1 MIPNRAKEQTEQTE
15 NQKSGNHQN
24 QKAENN
30 QTDSL
35 SVKSLANDALGQVK
49 EKTAGVL
56 DEQKENLTSGLK
68 GVADSIRK
76 VGETLRETDEQ
87 TKVGEVTAQYGDAFA
102 QQIEKLTNYVENA
115 NLRDLMRDGERFAR
129 QQPAIFIGAAFAVGF
144 LAARFLKSS
153 SDKSVNAGKSGHR
166 NAA

>member
-1 MIPNRAKEQTEQTE
+1 MTPNTAKEQTAKTE
-15 NQKSGNHQN
+15 TQENGVNKT
-24 QKAENN
+24 AENN
-30 QTDSL
+30 SNDSI
-35 SVKSLANDALGQVK
+35 SVKSLANHALGQVK

-76 VGETLRETDEQ
+76 VGENLRDTDEQ
-87 TKVGEVTAQYGDAFA
+87 NKVGEVTAQYGDAFA

-153 SDKSVNAGKSGHR
+153 SGASKNIGNSNRQSAI
-166 NAA
+166 

>member
-1 MIPNRAKEQTEQTE
+1 MTPNTAKEQTAKTE
-15 NQKSGNHQN
+15 TQENGVNKT
-24 QKAENN
+24 AETNSN
-30 QTDSL
+30 DSI

-49 EKTAGVL
+49 EKTSVVL

-76 VGETLRETDEQ
+76 VGENLRDTDEQ
-87 TKVGEVTAQYGDAFA
+87 NKVGEVTAQYGDAFA

-153 SDKSVNAGKSGHR
+153 SDVSKNAGNQNHQK
-166 NAA
+166 AA